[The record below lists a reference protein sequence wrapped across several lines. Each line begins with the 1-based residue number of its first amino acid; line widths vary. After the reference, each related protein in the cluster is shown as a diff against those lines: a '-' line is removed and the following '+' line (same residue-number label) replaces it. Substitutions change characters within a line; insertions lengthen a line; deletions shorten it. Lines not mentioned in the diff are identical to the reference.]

1 MSFKVYFRV
10 EMQLNEAILS
20 NKYSKLELSLL
31 KKTKIKLFAPK
42 YRYFELQTTQ
52 SVRNRKKTAER
63 YERSAV
69 LRDRATAL
77 IRLLLQILCRRA
89 CVRQSEHGL
98 YVIPILSHR
107 RGWLRGGGQLQ
118 YLIAD

>member
-1 MSFKVYFRV
+1 LIFILSASNGLCGLSFKVYFRV

-42 YRYFELQTTQ
+42 YWHFELQTTQ

-89 CVRQSEHGL
+89 CFRQSEHGL
-98 YVIPILSHR
+98 CVSPILLHR
-107 RGWLRGGGQLQ
+107 RG
-118 YLIAD
+118 

>member
-1 MSFKVYFRV
+1 MYYVRRRRNLLLFWLGLRVACVLDRITRLTRFDFYSSAFNGLCGLSFKVYFRV

-52 SVRNRKKTAER
+52 SVRNSKI
-63 YERSAV
+63 
-69 LRDRATAL
+69 L
-77 IRLLLQILCRRA
+77 ITK
-89 CVRQSEHGL
+89 
-98 YVIPILSHR
+98 PF
-107 RGWLRGGGQLQ
+107 
-118 YLIAD
+118 